1 MLLIIIIHY
10 NLRFS
15 RAFERGLITLWKRH
29 DYLASLHRA
38 KFTYKKIDLVQDL
51 KLEDEIIA
59 FGFLLLFTSIS
70 SIVLFIELAIYF
82 ISKNPVENTTT
93 TLRNSNICIEKLASL
108 KRHQI

>member
-1 MLLIIIIHY
+1 MIIHY

-15 RAFERGLITLWKRH
+15 RTFERGLITLWKRY

-51 KLEDEIIA
+51 KLEDEIVV
-59 FGFLLLFTSIS
+59 FGFLLLFISIS
-70 SIVLFIELAIYF
+70 SIVLLVELVVYF
-82 ISKNPVENTTT
+82 INKNLVENTTMA
-93 TLRNSNICIEKLASL
+93 LRNSNICMQKLASR

>member
-59 FGFLLLFTSIS
+59 FGFLSFTSIS
-70 SIVLFIELAIYF
+70 LIVLFIELVIYF
-82 ISKNPVENTTT
+82 MSKNPVENTTT